1 MIKERVE
8 SWNRMAWL
16 WVFLCAAGIMA
27 TVPVARGVQRLV
39 YKTAGREFFTYS
51 VLFVVASGLAAVV
64 FYFIFK
70 LKIKNISQYFWIL
83 ICAGLYSYLTIH
95 IQSPEEAVHF
105 IEYGLLSYCLFNAL
119 SYRVHDWTIYL
130 TTVLCVLLFGT
141 ADEFF
146 QWLIPQ
152 RYWDFRDVGFN
163 TLGGAIFQ
171 LAMWKGIRPGVIS
184 KPVKKL
190 SVSLLAGIIT
200 VDLIIVGLCL
210 SNTPEAVNWYTE
222 VFKDLSWLRAEEP
235 MIKYNHKHAG
245 IGKILYIFKPGTVW
259 LVITALLF
267 VVWTFAG
274 FWKKTISLNR
284 RESSHEHK
292 DQKGLGNN

>member
-1 MIKERVE
+1 MIEERVE
-8 SWNRMAWL
+8 TWNLRAWL

-51 VLFVVASGLAAVV
+51 VLFVVAIGLAAVIC
-64 FYFIFK
+64 FFIFK
-70 LKIKNISQYFWIL
+70 LKIKNASQYIWIFA
-83 ICAGLYSYLTIH
+83 CAGLYSYFTIH

-119 SYRVHDWTIYL
+119 SYRIQDRTIYL

-152 RYWDFRDVGFN
+152 RFWDFRDVGFN
-163 TLGGAIFQ
+163 TLGGGIFQ
-171 LAMWKGIRPGVIS
+171 LAMWKGIKPGVIS

-200 VDLIIVGLCL
+200 IDLIIIGLCL
-210 SNTPEAVNWYTE
+210 SNTPDAVNWYTGA
-222 VFKDLSWLRAEEP
+222 FTGLSWLRAEEP

-245 IGKILYIFKPGTVW
+245 PGGILSFFTPGTVW
-259 LVITALLF
+259 LLIIVLLF
-267 VVWTFAG
+267 VVWTFAAY
-274 FWKKTISLNR
+274 WKKTIGLNR
-284 RESSHEHK
+284 RESSNEHK
-292 DQKGLGNN
+292 D